1 MSIKVPKA
9 YEVPL
14 HLFHEGNIIKG
25 YDFFGS
31 HFTEEKGKKG
41 VVFRVWAPKAKSVSV
56 VGDFNHWDRTC
67 HYMNK
72 ISDGGIWELFIPGLK
87 VYDTYK
93 YSIESRMGQ
102 VRLKADPYG
111 FHMETRPNTA
121 TKIYDLSGY
130 DWKDEK
136 WQKERL
142 TKEIYSAPINIYEVH
157 LSSWQHRKS
166 EDELFNY
173 MECARELVPYVKKMG
188 YTHIEMMPVAEFP
201 YDGSWGYQGIGY
213 YAPTSRFGTP
223 HDFMQFIDY
232 CHQNGI
238 GVILDWVPA
247 HFPKDAAGL
256 YEFDGEC
263 CYEYSDPLKN
273 EHRNW
278 GTRVFDWGKPEVQSF
293 LISNA
298 AYWFDMYHVDGLRV
312 DAVASMLYLDYDR
325 KEYRPNVYGGIENL
339 EAVAFLQKLNAAL
352 FGQFP
357 NILMIAEE
365 STAWPMVTKPANIGG
380 LGFNYK
386 WNMGWMNDMLS
397 YMSMN
402 PEWRPDHHN
411 QLTFS
416 FYYAFSENY
425 ILPISHDEVVHGKCS
440 MLDKMSGPRELRFA
454 SYRTFLGYMAAHP
467 GKKLLFMGQE
477 FAQFK
482 EWNYKTGL
490 DWDVLEFP
498 EHRQLWEY
506 QKALNRFYS
515 DTSEL
520 WEIDNDWS
528 GFKWIVSDDNRN
540 SVIVFRRFNKKG
552 EEIIAVCNF
561 QPNRH
566 EEYRFGVPYY
576 ADYEEIFT
584 SEEKEFG
591 GSGYH
596 NPDVSSVR
604 EDLHGERFAISV
616 HIEPMSVIFLRAKN
630 IKDYDALQREKE
642 EKERKA
648 RERAE
653 KAAARKAAKEA
664 AEKAAKEA
672 AAKKTRSAKKTAA
685 PEKTEEKPVR
695 KTGGAAKKAVSE
707 KTVGKAVTE
716 KAEEKPVKRAGRPAK
731 KAEAPAEKTVKPTVE
746 KTAAKKPGRPAKK
759 TASAA
764 PEKTAVKKAGRPPK
778 KTNKK

>member
-1 MSIKVPKA
+1 MTITVPEQ
-9 YEVPL
+9 YRLPL
-14 HLFHEGNIIKG
+14 HLFHEGNITKG
-25 YDFFGS
+25 YEFFGS
-31 HFTEEKGKKG
+31 HLTEQNGKKG
-41 VVFRVWAPKAKSVSV
+41 VIFRVWAPQAASVSV
-56 VGDFNHWDRTC
+56 VGDFNRWDRTGG
-67 HYMNK
+67 YMNK
-72 ISDGGIWELFIPGLK
+72 IGDGGIWELFVPGLK
-87 VYDTYK
+87 VYDAYK
-93 YSIESRMGQ
+93 YSIESKYGQ

-130 DWKDEK
+130 KWKDGK
-136 WQKERL
+136 WQEERK
-142 TKEIYSAPINIYEVH
+142 TKDVYSAPINIYEVH
-157 LSSWQHRKS
+157 LNSWQHKNY
-166 EDELFNY
+166 EEELFNY

-188 YTHIEMMPVAEFP
+188 YTHIEMMPIAEFP
-201 YDGSWGYQGIGY
+201 FDGSWGYQGIGY

-223 HDFMQFIDY
+223 HDFMEFVDY
-232 CHQNGI
+232 CHQNEI

-298 AYWFDMYHVDGLRV
+298 TYWFDLYHIDGLRV

-325 KEYRPNVYGGIENL
+325 REWRPNCHGGNENL

-365 STAWPMVTKPANIGG
+365 STSWPMVTKPADIGG

-386 WNMGWMNDMLS
+386 WNMGWMNDMLQ

-411 QLTFS
+411 KLTFS

-454 SYRTFLGYMAAHP
+454 SYRTFLGYMMAHP

-490 DWDVLEFP
+490 DWDVLDFP
-498 EHRQLWEY
+498 EHKQLWEY
-506 QKALNRFYS
+506 QKALNKFYL
-515 DTSEL
+515 DTNEL

-528 GFKWIVSDDNRN
+528 GFKWISSDDNHN

-561 QPNRH
+561 QPKRH
-566 EEYRFGVPYY
+566 EEYSFGVPYY

-584 SEEKEFG
+584 SEAKEFG
-591 GSGYH
+591 GSGYR
-596 NPDVSSVR
+596 NKNISSRR
-604 EDLHGERFAISV
+604 EDMHGEKFAVTI
-616 HIEPMSVIFLRAKN
+616 HIEPMSVMYFRPVN
-630 IKDYDALQREKE
+630 IKDYDAEQLALAK
-642 EKERKA
+642 KA
-648 RERAE
+648 ERA
-653 KAAARKAAKEA
+653 KKS
-664 AEKAAKEA
+664 AEKAAKPLTKKGKSAPKAAEKQ
-672 AAKKTRSAKKTAA
+672 AAKKPTAN
-685 PEKTEEKPVR
+685 
-695 KTGGAAKKAVSE
+695 
-707 KTVGKAVTE
+707 
-716 KAEEKPVKRAGRPAK
+716 
-731 KAEAPAEKTVKPTVE
+731 
-746 KTAAKKPGRPAKK
+746 KTAAKAKK
-759 TASAA
+759 
-764 PEKTAVKKAGRPPK
+764 
-778 KTNKK
+778 NKQ

>member
-1 MSIKVPKA
+1 MTLYKNDVYMQFYNNFTLHGGRSDFMAITVPEQ
-9 YEVPL
+9 YRLPL
-14 HLFHEGNIIKG
+14 HLFHEGNITKG
-25 YDFFGS
+25 YEFFGS
-31 HFTEEKGKKG
+31 HLTEQNGKKG
-41 VVFRVWAPKAKSVSV
+41 VIFRVWAPQAASVSV
-56 VGDFNHWDRTC
+56 VGDFNRWDRTGG
-67 HYMNK
+67 YMNK
-72 ISDGGIWELFIPGLK
+72 IGDSGIWELFVPGLK
-87 VYDTYK
+87 VYDAYK
-93 YSIESRMGQ
+93 YSIESKYGQ

-130 DWKDEK
+130 KWKDGK
-136 WQKERL
+136 WQEERK
-142 TKEIYSAPINIYEVH
+142 TKDVYSAPINIYEVH
-157 LSSWQHRKS
+157 LNSWQHKNY
-166 EDELFNY
+166 EEELFNY

-188 YTHIEMMPVAEFP
+188 YTHIEMMPIAEFP
-201 YDGSWGYQGIGY
+201 FDGSWGYQGIGY

-223 HDFMQFIDY
+223 HDFMEFVDY
-232 CHQNGI
+232 CHQNEI

-298 AYWFDMYHVDGLRV
+298 TYWFDLYHIDGLRV

-325 KEYRPNVYGGIENL
+325 REWRPNCYGGNENL
-339 EAVAFLQKLNAAL
+339 EAVAFLQKLNTAL

-365 STAWPMVTKPANIGG
+365 STSWPMVTKPADIGG

-386 WNMGWMNDMLS
+386 WNMGWMNDMLQ

-411 QLTFS
+411 KLTFS

-454 SYRTFLGYMAAHP
+454 SYRTFLGYMMAHP

-490 DWDVLEFP
+490 DWDVLDFP
-498 EHRQLWEY
+498 EHKQLWEY
-506 QKALNRFYS
+506 QKALNKFYL
-515 DTSEL
+515 DTNEL

-528 GFKWIVSDDNRN
+528 GFKWISSDDNHN

-561 QPNRH
+561 QPKRH
-566 EEYRFGVPYY
+566 EEYSFGVPYY

-584 SEEKEFG
+584 SEAEEFG
-591 GSGYH
+591 GSGYR
-596 NPDVSSVR
+596 NKNISSHR
-604 EDLHGERFAISV
+604 EDMHGEKFAVTI
-616 HIEPMSVIFLRAKN
+616 HIEPMSVMYFRPVN
-630 IKDYDALQREKE
+630 IKDYDAEQLALAK
-642 EKERKA
+642 KA
-648 RERAE
+648 ERA
-653 KAAARKAAKEA
+653 KKS
-664 AEKAAKEA
+664 AEKAAKPLTKKGKSAPKAAEKQ
-672 AAKKTRSAKKTAA
+672 AAKKPAAKKTAA
-685 PEKTEEKPVR
+685 K
-695 KTGGAAKKAVSE
+695 AKK
-707 KTVGKAVTE
+707 
-716 KAEEKPVKRAGRPAK
+716 
-731 KAEAPAEKTVKPTVE
+731 
-746 KTAAKKPGRPAKK
+746 
-759 TASAA
+759 
-764 PEKTAVKKAGRPPK
+764 
-778 KTNKK
+778 NKQ

>member
-1 MSIKVPKA
+1 MTITVPEQ
-9 YEVPL
+9 YRLPL
-14 HLFHEGNIIKG
+14 HLFHEGNITKG
-25 YDFFGS
+25 YEFFGS
-31 HFTEEKGKKG
+31 HLTEQNGKKG
-41 VVFRVWAPKAKSVSV
+41 VIFRVWAPQAASVSV
-56 VGDFNHWDRTC
+56 VGDFNRWDRTGG
-67 HYMNK
+67 YMNK
-72 ISDGGIWELFIPGLK
+72 IGDGGIWELFVPGLK
-87 VYDTYK
+87 VYDAYK
-93 YSIESRMGQ
+93 YSIESKYGQ

-130 DWKDEK
+130 KWKDGK
-136 WQKERL
+136 WQEERK
-142 TKEIYSAPINIYEVH
+142 TKDVYSAPINIYEVH
-157 LSSWQHRKS
+157 LNSWQHKNY
-166 EDELFNY
+166 EEELFNY

-188 YTHIEMMPVAEFP
+188 YTHIEMMPIAEFP
-201 YDGSWGYQGIGY
+201 FDGSWGYQGIGY

-223 HDFMQFIDY
+223 HDFMEFVDY
-232 CHQNGI
+232 CHQNEI

-298 AYWFDMYHVDGLRV
+298 TYWFDLYHIDGLRV

-325 KEYRPNVYGGIENL
+325 REWRPNCHGGNENL

-365 STAWPMVTKPANIGG
+365 STSWPMVTKPADIGG

-386 WNMGWMNDMLS
+386 WNMGWMNDMLQ

-411 QLTFS
+411 KLTFS

-454 SYRTFLGYMAAHP
+454 SYRTFLGYMMAHP

-490 DWDVLEFP
+490 DWDVLDFP
-498 EHRQLWEY
+498 EHKQLWEY
-506 QKALNRFYS
+506 QKALNKFYL
-515 DTSEL
+515 DTNEL

-528 GFKWIVSDDNRN
+528 GFKWISSDDNHN

-561 QPNRH
+561 QPKRH
-566 EEYRFGVPYY
+566 EEYSFGVPYY

-584 SEEKEFG
+584 SEAKEFG
-591 GSGYH
+591 GSGYR
-596 NPDVSSVR
+596 NKNISSRR
-604 EDLHGERFAISV
+604 EDMHGEKFAVTI
-616 HIEPMSVIFLRAKN
+616 HIEPMSVMYFRPVN
-630 IKDYDALQREKE
+630 IKDYDAEQLALAK
-642 EKERKA
+642 KA
-648 RERAE
+648 ERA
-653 KAAARKAAKEA
+653 KKS
-664 AEKAAKEA
+664 AEKAAKPLTKKGKSAPKAAEKQ
-672 AAKKTRSAKKTAA
+672 AAKKPAA
-685 PEKTEEKPVR
+685 N
-695 KTGGAAKKAVSE
+695 
-707 KTVGKAVTE
+707 
-716 KAEEKPVKRAGRPAK
+716 
-731 KAEAPAEKTVKPTVE
+731 
-746 KTAAKKPGRPAKK
+746 KTAAKAKK
-759 TASAA
+759 
-764 PEKTAVKKAGRPPK
+764 
-778 KTNKK
+778 NKQ

>member
-1 MSIKVPKA
+1 MTLYKKDVYMHFYNNFTSYGGRSDFMAITVPEQ
-9 YEVPL
+9 YRLPL
-14 HLFHEGNIIKG
+14 HLFHEGNITKG
-25 YDFFGS
+25 YEFFGS
-31 HFTEEKGKKG
+31 HLTEQNGKKG
-41 VVFRVWAPKAKSVSV
+41 VIFRVWAPQAASVSV
-56 VGDFNHWDRTC
+56 VGDFNRWDRTGG
-67 HYMNK
+67 YMNK
-72 ISDGGIWELFIPGLK
+72 ISDGGIWELFVPGLK
-87 VYDTYK
+87 VYDAYK
-93 YSIESRMGQ
+93 YSIESKYGQ

-130 DWKDEK
+130 KWKDGK
-136 WQKERL
+136 WQEERK
-142 TKEIYSAPINIYEVH
+142 TKDVYSAPINIYEVH
-157 LSSWQHRKS
+157 LNSWQHKNY
-166 EDELFNY
+166 EEELFNY

-188 YTHIEMMPVAEFP
+188 YTHIETMPIAEFP
-201 YDGSWGYQGIGY
+201 FDGSWGYQGIGY

-223 HDFMQFIDY
+223 HDFMEFVDY

-298 AYWFDMYHVDGLRV
+298 TYWFDLYHIDGLRV

-325 KEYRPNVYGGIENL
+325 REWRPNCYGGNENL
-339 EAVAFLQKLNAAL
+339 EAVAFLQKLNTAL

-365 STAWPMVTKPANIGG
+365 STSWPMVTKPADIGG

-386 WNMGWMNDMLS
+386 WNMGWMNDMLQ

-411 QLTFS
+411 KLTFS

-454 SYRTFLGYMAAHP
+454 SYRTFLGYMMAHP

-490 DWDVLEFP
+490 DWDVLDFP
-498 EHRQLWEY
+498 EHKQLWEY
-506 QKALNRFYS
+506 QKALNKFYL
-515 DTSEL
+515 DTNEL

-528 GFKWIVSDDNRN
+528 GFKWISSDDNHN

-561 QPNRH
+561 QPKRH
-566 EEYRFGVPYY
+566 EEYSFGVPYY
-576 ADYEEIFT
+576 ADYEEVFT
-584 SEEKEFG
+584 SEAEEFG
-591 GSGYH
+591 GSGYR
-596 NPDVSSVR
+596 NRNISSRR
-604 EDLHGERFAISV
+604 EDMHGERFAVTI
-616 HIEPMSVIFLRAKN
+616 HIEPMSVMYFRPVN
-630 IKDYDALQREKE
+630 IKDYDAEQLALAK
-642 EKERKA
+642 KA
-648 RERAE
+648 EH
-653 KAAARKAAKEA
+653 AKKS
-664 AEKAAKEA
+664 AEKAAKPLTKKGKSAPKA
-672 AAKKTRSAKKTAA
+672 A
-685 PEKTEEKPVR
+685 
-695 KTGGAAKKAVSE
+695 
-707 KTVGKAVTE
+707 
-716 KAEEKPVKRAGRPAK
+716 
-731 KAEAPAEKTVKPTVE
+731 E
-746 KTAAKKPGRPAKK
+746 KTAAKKPAAKK
-759 TASAA
+759 PTAKA
-764 PEKTAVKKAGRPPK
+764 KK
-778 KTNKK
+778 NKQ

>member
-1 MSIKVPKA
+1 MIITVPEQ
-9 YEVPL
+9 YRLPL
-14 HLFHEGNIIKG
+14 HLFHEGNITKG
-25 YDFFGS
+25 YEFFGS
-31 HFTEEKGKKG
+31 HLTEQNGKKG
-41 VVFRVWAPKAKSVSV
+41 VIFRVWAPQAASVSV
-56 VGDFNHWDRTC
+56 VGDFNRWDRTGG
-67 HYMNK
+67 YMNK
-72 ISDGGIWELFIPGLK
+72 IGDGGIWELFVPGLK
-87 VYDTYK
+87 VYDAYK
-93 YSIESRMGQ
+93 YSIESKYGQ

-130 DWKDEK
+130 KWKDGK
-136 WQKERL
+136 WQEERK
-142 TKEIYSAPINIYEVH
+142 TKDVYSAPINIYEVH
-157 LSSWQHRKS
+157 LNSWQHKNY
-166 EDELFNY
+166 EEELFNY

-188 YTHIEMMPVAEFP
+188 YTHIEMMPIAEFP
-201 YDGSWGYQGIGY
+201 FDGSWGYQGIGY

-223 HDFMQFIDY
+223 HDFMEFVDY
-232 CHQNGI
+232 CHQNEI

-298 AYWFDMYHVDGLRV
+298 TYWFDLYHIDGLRV

-325 KEYRPNVYGGIENL
+325 REWRPNCHGGNENL

-365 STAWPMVTKPANIGG
+365 STSWPMVTKPADIGG

-386 WNMGWMNDMLS
+386 WNMGWMNDMLQ

-411 QLTFS
+411 KLTFS

-454 SYRTFLGYMAAHP
+454 SYRTFLGYMMAHP

-490 DWDVLEFP
+490 DWDVLDFP
-498 EHRQLWEY
+498 EHKQLWEY
-506 QKALNRFYS
+506 QKALNKFYL
-515 DTSEL
+515 DTNEL

-528 GFKWIVSDDNRN
+528 GFKWISSDDNHN
-540 SVIVFRRFNKKG
+540 SVIVFRRFNKKD

-561 QPNRH
+561 QPKRH
-566 EEYRFGVPYY
+566 EEYSFGVPYY

-584 SEEKEFG
+584 SEAKEFG
-591 GSGYH
+591 GSGYR
-596 NPDVSSVR
+596 NKNISSRR
-604 EDLHGERFAISV
+604 EDMHGEKFAVTI
-616 HIEPMSVIFLRAKN
+616 HIEPMSVMYFRPVN
-630 IKDYDALQREKE
+630 IKDYDAEQLALAK
-642 EKERKA
+642 KA
-648 RERAE
+648 ERA
-653 KAAARKAAKEA
+653 KKS
-664 AEKAAKEA
+664 AEKAAKPLTKKGKSAPKAAEKQ
-672 AAKKTRSAKKTAA
+672 AAKKPAA
-685 PEKTEEKPVR
+685 N
-695 KTGGAAKKAVSE
+695 
-707 KTVGKAVTE
+707 
-716 KAEEKPVKRAGRPAK
+716 
-731 KAEAPAEKTVKPTVE
+731 
-746 KTAAKKPGRPAKK
+746 KTAAKAKK
-759 TASAA
+759 
-764 PEKTAVKKAGRPPK
+764 
-778 KTNKK
+778 NKQ

>member
-1 MSIKVPKA
+1 MILYKNDVYMQFYNNFTLHGGRSDFMTITVPEQ
-9 YEVPL
+9 YRLPL
-14 HLFHEGNIIKG
+14 HLFHEGNITKG
-25 YDFFGS
+25 YEFFGS
-31 HFTEEKGKKG
+31 HLTEQNGKKG
-41 VVFRVWAPKAKSVSV
+41 VIFRVWAPQAASVSV
-56 VGDFNHWDRTC
+56 VGDFNRWDRTGG
-67 HYMNK
+67 YMNK
-72 ISDGGIWELFIPGLK
+72 IGDGGIWELFVPGLK
-87 VYDTYK
+87 VYDAYK
-93 YSIESRMGQ
+93 YSIESKYGQ

-130 DWKDEK
+130 KWKDGK
-136 WQKERL
+136 WQEERK
-142 TKEIYSAPINIYEVH
+142 TKDVYSAPINIYEVH
-157 LSSWQHRKS
+157 LNSWQHKNY
-166 EDELFNY
+166 EEELFNY

-188 YTHIEMMPVAEFP
+188 YTHIEMMPIAEFP
-201 YDGSWGYQGIGY
+201 FDGSWGYQGIGY

-223 HDFMQFIDY
+223 HDFMEFVDY
-232 CHQNGI
+232 CHQNEI

-298 AYWFDMYHVDGLRV
+298 TYWFDLYHIDGLRV

-325 KEYRPNVYGGIENL
+325 REWRPNCHGGNENL

-365 STAWPMVTKPANIGG
+365 STSWPMVTKPADIGG

-386 WNMGWMNDMLS
+386 WNMGWMNDMLQ

-411 QLTFS
+411 KLTFS

-454 SYRTFLGYMAAHP
+454 SYRTFLGYMMAHP

-490 DWDVLEFP
+490 DWDVLDFP
-498 EHRQLWEY
+498 EHKQLWEY
-506 QKALNRFYS
+506 QKALNKFYL
-515 DTSEL
+515 DTNEL

-528 GFKWIVSDDNRN
+528 GFKWISSDDNHN

-561 QPNRH
+561 QPKRH
-566 EEYRFGVPYY
+566 EEYSFGVPYY

-584 SEEKEFG
+584 SEAKEFG
-591 GSGYH
+591 GSGYR
-596 NPDVSSVR
+596 NKNISSRR
-604 EDLHGERFAISV
+604 EDMHGEKFAVTI
-616 HIEPMSVIFLRAKN
+616 HIEPMSVMYFRPVN
-630 IKDYDALQREKE
+630 IKDYDAEQLALAK
-642 EKERKA
+642 KA
-648 RERAE
+648 ERA
-653 KAAARKAAKEA
+653 KKS
-664 AEKAAKEA
+664 AEKAAKPLTKKGKSAPKAAEKQ
-672 AAKKTRSAKKTAA
+672 AAKKPTAN
-685 PEKTEEKPVR
+685 
-695 KTGGAAKKAVSE
+695 
-707 KTVGKAVTE
+707 
-716 KAEEKPVKRAGRPAK
+716 
-731 KAEAPAEKTVKPTVE
+731 
-746 KTAAKKPGRPAKK
+746 KTAAKAKK
-759 TASAA
+759 
-764 PEKTAVKKAGRPPK
+764 
-778 KTNKK
+778 NKQ